1 MNRRGILMFA
11 LLGLLTTAAQVRA
24 AGVQDE
30 LAATLDGIAE
40 KVVSLAEAMPADK
53 YGWRPAGG
61 VRSVSE
67 VFIHIASTNY
77 FLAGQ
82 LGQAR
87 PPDALP
93 RDAEKTITEKAQ
105 VVAALKKSMAH
116 ARQAIQGA
124 AAADLEKT
132 VKLFGQQR
140 SYRSVMI
147 LMIEHASEHLGQSIA
162 YARMN
167 GVAPPWSN

>member
-1 MNRRGILMFA
+1 MKRRGILMFA

-30 LAATLDGIAE
+30 LAATLDSITE

-53 YGWRPAGG
+53 YGWRPAEG

-67 VFIHIASTNY
+67 VFMHIASANY

-82 LGQAR
+82 LGQAS
-87 PPDALP
+87 PPDAP
-93 RDAEKTITEKAQ
+93 PGNAEKTITEKAQ
-105 VVAALKKSMAH
+105 VVAALKKSVAH

-124 AAADLEKT
+124 TAADLEKT

-140 SYRSVMI
+140 SYRAVMI
-147 LMIEHASEHLGQSIA
+147 IIIEHASEHLGQSIA

>member
-1 MNRRGILMFA
+1 
-11 LLGLLTTAAQVRA
+11 
-24 AGVQDE
+24 
-30 LAATLDGIAE
+30 
-40 KVVSLAEAMPADK
+40 
-53 YGWRPAGG
+53 
-61 VRSVSE
+61 
-67 VFIHIASTNY
+67 
-77 FLAGQ
+77 LAGQ
-82 LGQAR
+82 LGQAS
-87 PPDALP
+87 PPDAPP
-93 RDAEKTITEKAQ
+93 RNAEKTITEKAQ
-105 VVAALKKSMAH
+105 VVAALKKSVAQ

-147 LMIEHASEHLGQSIA
+147 LIIEHASEHLGQSIA

>member
-1 MNRRGILMFA
+1 MKRRWTVTFA
-11 LLGLLTTAAQVRA
+11 LLGLLLVTGQGGA

-30 LAATLDGIAE
+30 LLAALDGIE
-40 KVVSLAEAMPADK
+40 KKVVSLAEAMPAEK
-53 YGWRPAGG
+53 YGWRPAEG

-67 VFIHIASTNY
+67 VLIHIASTNY

-82 LGQAR
+82 LGQAN
-87 PPDALP
+87 PADALP
-93 RDAEKTITEKAQ
+93 RNAEQTMTEKAQ

-116 ARQAIQGA
+116 ARQAIKGA
-124 AAADLEKT
+124 TAADLEKT
-132 VKLFGQQR
+132 VKLFGQER

-147 LMIEHASEHLGQSIA
+147 LLIEHASEHLGQSIA
-162 YARMN
+162 YARSN

>member
-1 MNRRGILMFA
+1 MNRPCIFVLA
-11 LLGLLTTAAQVRA
+11 LLGLLATSPQVRA
-24 AGVQDE
+24 AGVQDD
-30 LAATLDGIAE
+30 LIATLDGIAE

-67 VFIHIASTNY
+67 VFVHIASTNY
-77 FLAGQ
+77 FLADQ
-82 LGQAR
+82 LGQAS
-87 PPDALP
+87 PPDAP
-93 RDAEKTITEKAQ
+93 PQNAEKTMTEKAQ

-116 ARQAIQGA
+116 ARQAIKGA
-124 AAADLEKT
+124 ASADLEKQ

-167 GVAPPWSN
+167 SVVPPWSN